1 VGGRPAVFG
10 VSWYPLKEC
19 GQQVEGGDPPP
30 LLCPDE
36 VVCGVLY
43 PILGSPDRE
52 LLERVRMAVT

>member
-1 VGGRPAVFG
+1 
-10 VSWYPLKEC
+10 
-19 GQQVEGGDPPP
+19 VEGGDPPP